1 MCLNNEK
8 KIFYSMSNIE
18 LKYIVTEGDEILT
31 NKVITDP
38 TLYPNLIDNLRNHI
52 SNIIPRTRFWEVQN
66 NIKVFP
72 FLYTESQK
80 NIIDGNE

>member
-1 MCLNNEK
+1 
-8 KIFYSMSNIE
+8 MSNIE

-52 SNIIPRTRFWEVQN
+52 SNIIP
-66 NIKVFP
+66 
-72 FLYTESQK
+72 
-80 NIIDGNE
+80 